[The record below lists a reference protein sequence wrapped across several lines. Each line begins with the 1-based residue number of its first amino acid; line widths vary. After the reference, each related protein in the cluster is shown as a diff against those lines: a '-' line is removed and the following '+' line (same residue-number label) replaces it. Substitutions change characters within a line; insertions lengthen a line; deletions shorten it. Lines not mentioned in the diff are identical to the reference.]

1 MGGQDGVVWLNNSSG
16 DLGCWVDG
24 ELQLGL
30 LSIVNGKTLHEK
42 RCESRSS
49 TATEGVEDEE
59 SLETSTLISQFPDAI
74 QDQINNLLSDGV
86 VTTGVVVGGIFLAGD
101 ELLRVEQLAV
111 GASADLI

>member
-30 LSIVNGKTLHEK
+30 LSVVNRKTLHEK

-49 TATEGVEDEE
+49 TATKGVEDEE